1 MPFALEHEMGQTV
14 SEDSI
19 SRQAKR
25 WWELELA
32 PSLTI
37 FNLYFIFVLF
47 SFKIFSETRFYCIQT
62 FDGILK
68 YLIFSSRWSNM
79 LGFGCMRVFS
89 YRCFCS
95 FLFIVVFV
103 WVVCLFV
110 GVATPFLSTDV
121 LWVVESPV
129 GEWRIPA
136 ASHAEGGICRW
147 HSVYAL
153 CTEVVFS
160 TLSFCSMCRICLFFN
175 GFVPDLLTLPIACFQ
190 QA

>member
-47 SFKIFSETRFYCIQT
+47 SFK
-62 FDGILK
+62 ILK

-121 LWVVESPV
+121 L
-129 GEWRIPA
+129 
-136 ASHAEGGICRW
+136 
-147 HSVYAL
+147 
-153 CTEVVFS
+153 
-160 TLSFCSMCRICLFFN
+160 
-175 GFVPDLLTLPIACFQ
+175 
-190 QA
+190 